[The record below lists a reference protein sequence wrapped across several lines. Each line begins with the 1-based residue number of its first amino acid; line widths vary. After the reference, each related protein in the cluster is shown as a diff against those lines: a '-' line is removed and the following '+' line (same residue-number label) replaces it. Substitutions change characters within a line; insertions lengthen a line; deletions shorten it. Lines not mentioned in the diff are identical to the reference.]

1 MHIREF
7 LDIPKLALS
16 HQDHLQIGNSTG
28 SNTLSQNFTF
38 QSIQSFI
45 STFSEGISSGT
56 LRHISAKST
65 AKSPLI
71 FPALNFHPV
80 GMTHLWSPVT
90 RVTHTPDGGRWRV
103 MFSQVCENTFAQ
115 IWLLSW
121 PWYRTVVTG
130 GRNLVQKYLKGFGHC
145 LNVFIFWDWMSFYSL
160 VGLERMQNGCGCLG
174 LVWDAYCKY
183 CKSRVIRG
191 QSWFEKK
198 WIGMLDIKDFWWLSH
213 LSFSG
218 NDRYLSEANN

>member
-80 GMTHLWSPVT
+80 GMTMDDPSLITGHQWHIP
-90 RVTHTPDGGRWRV
+90 RWGRWRV
-103 MFSQVCENTFAQ
+103 MFSQVCEKTFAQ

-121 PWYRTVVTG
+121 PWYRTVTG
-130 GRNLVQKYLKGFGHC
+130 TWGRNLVQKYLKGFGHG

-174 LVWDAYCKY
+174 LVWDAYWHTVNIANLG
-183 CKSRVIRG
+183 S
-191 QSWFEKK
+191 
-198 WIGMLDIKDFWWLSH
+198 
-213 LSFSG
+213 SG
-218 NDRYLSEANN
+218 ARAGSKRNG